1 MKRMTFASALLATL
15 MAAATAYAQTTP
27 PATQTPPP
35 ATQTPPPAG
44 QGAKP
49 PALPAPP
56 GTTTTP
62 AKPLTPPPPF
72 PPDSKFG
79 FVNMQVIVSE
89 SKLGKQGS
97 EQMNAFSAKINGDL
111 QAKQKAVADL
121 QKEIQ
126 SQSTVLQPSTLQ
138 AKQSQLE
145 SLTRQ
150 FQFDQNEA
158 QAKIQELNQQLL
170 DNFEQK
176 VLPIIE
182 AIAKE
187 KNLYAVWSAGDNTG
201 LAYAYAGLD
210 LSQEVI
216 KRLDAITPVK

>member
-27 PATQTPPP
+27 PPTQTPPP
-35 ATQTPPPAG
+35 QTTPPVG

-126 SQSTVLQPSTLQ
+126 GQSTVLQPSALA

-145 SLTRQ
+145 SLSRQ

-216 KRLDAITPVK
+216 KRLDAITPGK

>member
-27 PATQTPPP
+27 PAGQTPPPTQTPP
-35 ATQTPPPAG
+35 ATG
-44 QGAKP
+44 QAKP
-49 PALPAPP
+49 PVLPPPP
-56 GTTTTP
+56 GSPGATTP

-79 FVNMQVIVSE
+79 FINMQVIVSE

-111 QAKQKAVADL
+111 SGKQKAIADL
-121 QKEIQ
+121 QKDIQ
-126 SQSTVLQPSTLQ
+126 SQSTVLQASALA

-150 FQFDQNEA
+150 FQFDQQEA
-158 QAKIQELNQQLL
+158 QAKVTELNQQLL

-182 AIAKE
+182 ALAKE

-210 LSQEVI
+210 PSQEVV
-216 KRLDAITPVK
+216 KRLDAITPGK